1 MKTLKMWYA
10 CICLITI
17 IATCSCYSSL
27 VGLEGFVIDKDT
39 NEPLKK
45 VHIDTDKNW
54 HFGFTDS
61 LGHFRIIRRTGG
73 LIFSNPKVE
82 VNFYKDGYY
91 PVEATATSEGR
102 HVVIEM
108 QKK

>member
-1 MKTLKMWYA
+1 MTLRRWHV
-10 CICLITI
+10 CICLII
-17 IATCSCYSSL
+17 IILTFSCCDCV
-27 VGLEGFVIDKDT
+27 VGLEGLVIDKET
-39 NEPLKK
+39 HAPLKR

-61 LGHFRIIRRTGG
+61 LGHFRIIQMTGG

-91 PVEATATSEGR
+91 PVEATATSEGK